1 MFPIVY
7 KASLEEGLGLEKGDM
22 ARSEFVLKVQPIGFA
37 GEQKVGVRTKEES
50 RVSLLV
56 LTEKLEEWTHTLS

>member
-1 MFPIVY
+1 MT
-7 KASLEEGLGLEKGDM
+7 
-22 ARSEFVLKVQPIGFA
+22 RSEFVLKVQPIGFA